1 LLVAPALILASSAQ
15 AVDVWFVG
23 VDNTRQGWNKF
34 ERVFDGGEVPRL
46 KKPRI
51 PVDEK
56 IDVSPLVATPA
67 IWNVTPGGGAGGG
80 CRVQGL
86 RFDGDDIYLATG
98 NVMDPGTKPDNFA
111 QSLLKLRYTAGV
123 ADVNNGKPTLA
134 VIDYWGAFSGV
145 GAPG

>member
-1 LLVAPALILASSAQ
+1 MSGSSASTTPPGITISKGCLT
-15 AVDVWFVG
+15 AA
-23 VDNTRQGWNKF
+23 N
-34 ERVFDGGEVPRL
+34 VPRL

-80 CRVQGL
+80 CRVPGL
-86 RFDGDDIYLATG
+86 RFDGDDICLATG
-98 NVMDPGTKPDNFA
+98 NGMDPGTTP

-134 VIDYWGAFSGV
+134 LID
-145 GAPG
+145 

>member
-1 LLVAPALILASSAQ
+1 LRAA
-15 AVDVWFVG
+15 
-23 VDNTRQGWNKF
+23 N
-34 ERVFDGGEVPRL
+34 VPRL

-80 CRVQGL
+80 CRVPGL

-98 NVMDPGTKPDNFA
+98 NGMDPRTKPDNFA
-111 QSLLKLRYTAGV
+111 QSFA
-123 ADVNNGKPTLA
+123 
-134 VIDYWGAFSGV
+134 
-145 GAPG
+145 